1 MNADGQRFHL
11 LLGRADWGRCRHE
24 GETSEK
30 SLAEIWTEPIGD
42 RPDDAPGWDE
52 ERCELILAPLSERL
66 PSTPGEAPFT
76 PDVRRAAAA
85 DRFGNVYWIGDDPS
99 QLFVRSQGDGS
110 VTRFWPDPR
119 AERPPPLLFTPHD
132 DRAPELSLYRALAA
146 TPDGW
151 LVAAS
156 EVGLD
161 SFDLVAGGP
170 PLHFD
175 WPEDGTTTVTDLEPR
190 AEGGLWLLDGPAKR
204 LFELD
209 ASLALSGGGVGPA
222 APELFQ
228 PLAGEERTRADARAV
243 EGHDLSLIDPAIDP
257 IAVAALPDGKV
268 VLLSRSPARLYLWP
282 GAGVMP
288 PRPPLDLDF
297 EPHDMVAGQVLLR
310 GSESALRV
318 LVSDAT
324 GNQLRA
330 FRIESEGGDHLAETA
345 ESFPLRRYG
354 GRALVAIQGN
364 ASYDS
369 GPVPNWS
376 RVVEKPRQQF
386 HGEALFL
393 TPLFDSG
400 LPDAVWDRLRL
411 DGCIPPGTRVSVEA
425 RSGDETDALGD
436 WTPQPSPILSRSG
449 SELAGH
455 SAAALVVPDT
465 LAQHGTFELL
475 FQRVEGRFLEMRL
488 TLAGDGDASPRLRA
502 LRASWPRVSW
512 AERYLPA
519 LYREDAE
526 HGDFL
531 ERFLANMQG
540 TTSVLEARMIT
551 AQTLFDTRTAPLET
565 LGWLAEWFDVALDPS
580 WTEARRRLFIAHAI
594 RFFGWR
600 GTMRG
605 LESALALAFDESLDG
620 TLFSDGACVCEGAI
634 RIVESYRTR
643 TLGRIGAGDSSGVA
657 DPSTHDSG
665 LAERDAW
672 VAFQRARGVSTPMAN
687 LPRLSVPPDRAA
699 AWAEFLKV
707 PSHDRAA
714 WQLFLEARYRRKR
727 PLNQAHGSDWA
738 SFDEIAL
745 CDAAP
750 ATATARA
757 DWEQFEKQLLPID
770 RTAHRFSVL
779 LPVSATDATDADTLK
794 RREALAR
801 RIVDLEK
808 PAHTIFDVRFYFAM
822 NRIGEA
828 RLGHD
833 TAIGA
838 GSRAPELLPPAIL
851 GRAYIGESFIGPD
864 GLPLSPDR
872 ARLAC

>member
-1 MNADGQRFHL
+1 
-11 LLGRADWGRCRHE
+11 
-24 GETSEK
+24 
-30 SLAEIWTEPIGD
+30 
-42 RPDDAPGWDE
+42 
-52 ERCELILAPLSERL
+52 
-66 PSTPGEAPFT
+66 
-76 PDVRRAAAA
+76 
-85 DRFGNVYWIGDDPS
+85 
-99 QLFVRSQGDGS
+99 
-110 VTRFWPDPR
+110 
-119 AERPPPLLFTPHD
+119 
-132 DRAPELSLYRALAA
+132 
-146 TPDGW
+146 
-151 LVAAS
+151 
-156 EVGLD
+156 
-161 SFDLVAGGP
+161 
-170 PLHFD
+170 
-175 WPEDGTTTVTDLEPR
+175 
-190 AEGGLWLLDGPAKR
+190 
-204 LFELD
+204 
-209 ASLALSGGGVGPA
+209 
-222 APELFQ
+222 
-228 PLAGEERTRADARAV
+228 
-243 EGHDLSLIDPAIDP
+243 LIDPAIDP
-257 IAVAALPDGKV
+257 IAVAALPDGTV

-282 GAGVMP
+282 GAGVAP
-288 PRPPLDLDF
+288 THPPLDLDF

-310 GSESALRV
+310 GSESAPRV

-354 GRALVAIQGN
+354 GRALVSIQGN

-369 GPVPNWS
+369 GPVPNWA

-386 HGEALFL
+386 HGEARFL
-393 TPLFDSG
+393 TPSFDSG

-411 DGCIPPGTRVSVEA
+411 DGCIPPGTRVGVEA
-425 RSGDETDALGD
+425 RAGDETGALGD
-436 WTPQPSPILSRSG
+436 WLAQPSPILSRSG

-455 SAAALVVPDT
+455 SAAALVATDT

-475 FQRVEGRFLEMRL
+475 FQRIEGRFLEVRL
-488 TLAGDGDASPRLRA
+488 TLSGDGDASPRLRA

-519 LYREDAE
+519 LYREDPEPA
-526 HGDFL
+526 DFL

-540 TTSVLEARMIT
+540 TTSVIEARMIT
-551 AQTLFDTRTAPLET
+551 AQALFDTRTAPLET

-620 TLFSDGACVCEGAI
+620 TLISDGDCVCEGAI

-643 TLGRIGAGDSSGVA
+643 TLGRIGAGDSSGVV
-657 DPSTHDSG
+657 DPPTHDSG
-665 LAERDAW
+665 LVERENW
-672 VAFQRARGVSTPMAN
+672 VASQRAAGVSAPMMT
-687 LPRLSVPPDRAA
+687 LPRLSVPPARAA
-699 AWAEFLKV
+699 DWATFLKT

-714 WQLFLEARYRRKR
+714 WQRFLEARYRGIR
-727 PLNQAHGSDWA
+727 PLNGAHGSDWA
-738 SFDEIAL
+738 SFGEIAL
-745 CDAAP
+745 CDTAP

-757 DWEQFEKQLLPID
+757 DWAQFEKQLLPID

-779 LPVSATDATDADTLK
+779 LPVSATDATDGDTLK

-851 GRAYIGESFIGPD
+851 GRAYIGESFIGAD
-864 GLPLSPDR
+864 GLPLTPDR